1 MVGVGFATYGDY
13 HASTWGLLLTIV
25 GALLAAV
32 KTVTTNQLQT
42 GTLQLSAYELLYYLS
57 PCAAMQGLI
66 YSIWSGE
73 AADLQ
78 RLASAERAL
87 SLRWANVLLM
97 NGLTACTLNIVS
109 FRANKRVGALT
120 MTVASQL
127 KQMATT
133 VLSIVLFRISISWTN
148 GFGMSYSKPLRVDRL
163 A

>member
-13 HASTWGLLLTIV
+13 HTSIWGLILTIV
-25 GALLAAV
+25 GAFLAAV

-66 YSIWSGE
+66 YSIWNGE

-78 RLASAERAL
+78 RLAFAERAL

-97 NGLTACTLNIVS
+97 NGLTACILNIVS

-120 MTVASQL
+120 MTVAAQL
-127 KQMATT
+127 KQMAII
-133 VLSIVLFRISISWTN
+133 VIGIVLFRISISWTN
-148 GFGMSYSKPLRVDRL
+148 LFGMFKSKPLRIVRL